1 MLGCGGS
8 LVRPGDSGPG
18 FVSCISYIH
27 DLPGQCTS
35 WGKKKK
41 KYDEK
46 RALTP
51 IF

>member
-27 DLPGQCTS
+27 DLPGQCV
-35 WGKKKK
+35 
-41 KYDEK
+41 
-46 RALTP
+46 
-51 IF
+51 